1 MQRQRAGAIVNVA
14 SFLGFRG
21 GAGNTPAYN
30 ASKAGV
36 IALTQSLAIRH
47 APEGI
52 RVNAVCPGFVP
63 TELNRDRWGEATPEQ
78 LEVLATMHPLG
89 RMGTPADVAT
99 AVVFLA
105 SEEAGWITGVCLPVD
120 GGILAK

>member
-1 MQRQRAGAIVNVA
+1 M
-14 SFLGFRG
+14 
-21 GAGNTPAYN
+21 
-30 ASKAGV
+30 